1 MRTNDLFLVAAAA
14 SMMMFAACTHD
25 DGTLSTASPASNEI
39 VITTRSSEMGFTRA
53 ESDIQSDAFKSNEL
67 IHIFMRD
74 AADPASVASV
84 NDTTHYEGA
93 FTYKSNGSNGGTLTR
108 DGSTEVK
115 VYWPKL
121 MHPLH
126 IYGIYPKGSVGWS
139 AKKTASN
146 DATAYTNNRSA
157 FDKTFKYYFTVAAD
171 QTSEDSY
178 KASDLMTGFP
188 TTYSHSSDATVGAS
202 RSLPFTLTQNETPG
216 TIPLTFTHRLT
227 KITVNITITNGTN
240 DITMDQIRYDETA
253 TNPTDTK
260 YAVVT
265 LENVARKTWF
275 CVDNTDAVA
284 TDRVT
289 ENGEGVHNGNGVDK
303 QPGTTVIVGKG
314 KTAMSGNTE
323 SVTLSAIVPPQTITG
338 SAGSP
343 THFIKVQLYD
353 GESVTNTFYY
363 DLKSDLTLQASMV
376 HTYNIRI
383 NKPNISVST
392 SITNWTAVGAV
403 DNIGVLQ

>member
-1 MRTNDLFLVAAAA
+1 MRTNDFYLVAAAA

-25 DGTLSTASPASNEI
+25 DGTLSTTSPASNEI
-39 VITTRSSEMGFTRA
+39 VITTRSSDIGFTRA

-67 IHIFMRD
+67 IHIFLRD
-74 AADPASVASV
+74 AADPASVS
-84 NDTTHYEGA
+84 DTTHYDGV

-171 QTSEDSY
+171 QTNEADY

-188 TTYSHSSDATVGAS
+188 TGYTHTAGVSFSA
-202 RSLPFTLTQNETPG
+202 PFTLTQNETPG
-216 TIPLTFTHRLT
+216 IIPLTFTHRLT

-284 TDRVT
+284 ADRV
-289 ENGEGVHNGNGVDK
+289 NVDGNDSGGGVDA

-338 SAGSP
+338 SEVAP
-343 THFIKVQLYD
+343 KHFIKVDLYD
-353 GESVTNTFYY
+353 LSIDPTNPVNTFYY
-363 DLKSDLTLQASMV
+363 DLKADLTLQASKV

>member
-25 DGTLSTASPASNEI
+25 DGTLSTASPTNNNEI
-39 VITTRSSEMGFTRA
+39 VITTRSSDFGFTRA
-53 ESDIQSDAFKSNEL
+53 ESGIQSTQFLNGE
-67 IHIFMRD
+67 HIDIFLRD
-74 AADPASVASV
+74 ASGVADL
-84 NDTTHYEGA
+84 TTYGNPYNYQ
-93 FTYKSNGSNGGTLTR
+93 TNGSGGGILTR

-121 MHPLH
+121 MHPLY
-126 IYGIYPKGSVGWS
+126 IYGIYPQGAVGWS
-139 AKKTASN
+139 KRKTDCTE
-146 DATAYTNNRSA
+146 DAYNTGNKAYEPDFR
-157 FDKTFKYYFTVAAD
+157 YYFIVAAD
-171 QTSEDSY
+171 QTSEANY
-178 KASDLMTGFP
+178 KASDLMTGLP
-188 TTYSHSSDATVGAS
+188 SRYDEESGHTGAYTA
-202 RSLPFTLTQNETPG
+202 PFKLTQNENPHY
-216 TIPLTFTHRLT
+216 IPLTFTHRLT
-227 KITVNITITNGTN
+227 KIVVNITKTDETADIDMN
-240 DITMDQIRYDETA
+240 DIRYDPDA
-253 TNPTDTK
+253 TTPDTK

-265 LENVARKTWF
+265 LENVATKTWF
-275 CVDNTDAVA
+275 CVNNTDAVA
-284 TDRVT
+284 ADRV
-289 ENGEGVHNGNGVDK
+289 NVDGDDSGGGVDA

-363 DLKSDLTLQASMV
+363 DLKSNLTLQASMV

-383 NKPNISVST
+383 NKPNITVRT
-392 SITNWTAVGAV
+392 SISTWGDGGTTSE
-403 DNIGVLQ
+403 IGVLQ

>member
-1 MRTNDLFLVAAAA
+1 MRTNDFFLVAAAA
-14 SMMMFAACTHD
+14 SVMMLAACTHD

-53 ESDIQSDAFKSNEL
+53 ESNIQSDAFKSNEL
-67 IHIFMRD
+67 IHIFLRD
-74 AADPASVASV
+74 AADPASVS
-84 NDTTHYEGA
+84 DTTHYDGA

-139 AKKTASN
+139 AKKTASDN
-146 DATAYTNNRSA
+146 ATAYTNNRCA

-188 TTYSHSSDATVGAS
+188 TSYNHSSDATPGAS
-202 RSLPFTLTQNETPG
+202 RTLPFTLTQNENPG
-216 TIPLTFTHRLT
+216 AIPLTFTHRLT
-227 KITVNITITNGTN
+227 KIVVNITKTSETVDIDMN
-240 DITMDQIRYDETA
+240 DIRYDADA
-253 TNPTDTK
+253 TTPDTK

-265 LENVARKTWF
+265 LENVATKTWF
-275 CVDNTDAVA
+275 CVDNTDEVA
-284 TDRVT
+284 ASRVI
-289 ENGEGVHNGNGVDK
+289 EDGNDNGDGVDA

-314 KTAMSGNTE
+314 KTQLPGNE
-323 SVTLSAIVPPQTITG
+323 NSVTLSAIVPPQTITG

-363 DLKSDLTLQASMV
+363 DLKANLTLQASKV

-383 NKPNISVST
+383 NKPNITVTT
-392 SITNWTAVGAV
+392 SITNWDAV
-403 DNIGVLQ
+403 DAVNPVGVLQ

>member
-39 VITTRSSEMGFTRA
+39 VITTRSSDIGFTRA
-53 ESDIQSDAFKSNEL
+53 ESDIQSTQFLNGE
-67 IHIFMRD
+67 HIDIFLRD
-74 AADPASVASV
+74 ASGVADS
-84 NDTTHYEGA
+84 TTYGNPYNYQ
-93 FTYKSNGSNGGTLTR
+93 TNGSGGGILTR
-108 DGSTEVK
+108 DGSTVVK
-115 VYWPKL
+115 EYWPKL
-121 MHPLH
+121 MHPLY
-126 IYGIYPKGSVGWS
+126 IYGIYPQGAVGWS
-139 AKKTASN
+139 KRKTSCADENTYKSEN
-146 DATAYTNNRSA
+146 KAY
-157 FDKTFKYYFTVAAD
+157 DKDFRYYFIVAED
-171 QTSEDSY
+171 QTSEADY
-178 KASDLMTGFP
+178 KNSDLMTGLP
-188 TTYSHSSDATVGAS
+188 SGYIVHAAS
-202 RSLPFTLTQNETPG
+202 YTAPFKLTQNENPG

-227 KITVNITITNGTN
+227 KIVVNITKTDETA
-240 DITMDQIRYDETA
+240 DIDMDDIRYDANA
-253 TNPTDTK
+253 TTPDTK

-265 LENVARKTWF
+265 LENVATKTWF
-275 CVDNTDAVA
+275 CVDNTDVVDAS
-284 TDRVT
+284 RVT
-289 ENGEGVHNGNGVDK
+289 ENGVGVNNGDGVDK

-314 KTAMSGNTE
+314 KTQLPGNE
-323 SVTLSAIVPPQTITG
+323 NSVTLSAIVPPQTITG

-363 DLKSDLTLQASMV
+363 DLKADLTLQASKV

>member
-39 VITTRSSEMGFTRA
+39 VITTRSSDIGFTRA
-53 ESDIQSDAFKSNEL
+53 ESDIQSTQFLNGE
-67 IHIFMRD
+67 HIDIFLRD
-74 AADPASVASV
+74 ASGVADS
-84 NDTTHYEGA
+84 TTYGNPYNYQ
-93 FTYKSNGSNGGTLTR
+93 TNGSGGGILTR
-108 DGSTEVK
+108 DGSTVVK
-115 VYWPKL
+115 EYWPKL
-121 MHPLH
+121 MHPLY
-126 IYGIYPKGSVGWS
+126 IYGIYPQGAVGWS
-139 AKKTASN
+139 KRKTSCADENTYKSEN
-146 DATAYTNNRSA
+146 KAY
-157 FDKTFKYYFTVAAD
+157 DKDFRYYFIVAED
-171 QTSEDSY
+171 QTSEADY
-178 KASDLMTGFP
+178 KNSDLMTG
-188 TTYSHSSDATVGAS
+188 
-202 RSLPFTLTQNETPG
+202 LPSGYKLTQNENPG

-227 KITVNITITNGTN
+227 KIVVNITKTDETA
-240 DITMDQIRYDETA
+240 DIDMDDIRYDANA
-253 TNPTDTK
+253 TTPDTK

-284 TDRVT
+284 ADRV
-289 ENGEGVHNGNGVDK
+289 NVDGDDSGGGVDA

-363 DLKSDLTLQASMV
+363 DLKADLTLQASKV